1 MSIFVHFWHN
11 LLFTINGTFFIRRP
25 YGIEPEYFVQLF
37 VDYDES
43 LKLPTVGDL
52 MKKMFREQDI
62 TFTEVQW
69 WNYLHKYILRYN
81 DKLIFSGTTKAA
93 NSSAKIW
100 KTVQDI

>member
-1 MSIFVHFWHN
+1 M
-11 LLFTINGTFFIRRP
+11 
-25 YGIEPEYFVQLF
+25 QLF

-69 WNYLHKYILRYN
+69 WNYIYTY
-81 DKLIFSGTTKAA
+81 
-93 NSSAKIW
+93 
-100 KTVQDI
+100 V